1 MVLVVAQTDNKGGRK
16 GARAA
21 IGVCSS
27 EQTRVV
33 SLLKVGLSGKGLPNQ
48 CDRASINS
56 SSSQSI
62 LKVNTKGK
70 KHLVDR

>member
-1 MVLVVAQTDNKGGRK
+1 MLVVAQTDNNGGRK
-16 GARAA
+16 GACAA
-21 IGVCSS
+21 MGVCNS
-27 EQTRVV
+27 EQNRVV
-33 SLLKVGLSGKGLPNQ
+33 SLIKVGLSGKDQPNQ
-48 CDRASINS
+48 CDRASVNS